1 MLSFI
6 LTDIQGVEH
15 ILSDPLSITLN
26 RDITAPAD
34 SLTVLFVSNE
44 SEREFSDIVL
54 YDGKKCVFRGIVD
67 EQTETFSAN
76 GRLLEINAR
85 SLAALLLDNEAM
97 PQSWYLPNMRLFME
111 RNFSKLGFT
120 EYIGEDTPKSGSMSI
135 DKGTSEWSVLERYC
149 ESFLGTY
156 PRIDENGV
164 IYISDIE
171 PELTVITNDEDIR
184 LLSLKRTRKRCNV
197 ISEYRVR
204 AHRGG
209 NYEMLIGNDNAERL
223 KITAVRYLNAIDN
236 KNAGIESCYRNIESS
251 NNNYETIDIT
261 VSGRL
266 LVRAGDY
273 VMISGYNFGNMRVK
287 SIRYE
292 LDGKKETTRLI
303 MNTESGDL
311 NVDSR
316 EYGEK

>member
-6 LTDIQGVEH
+6 LTDIQGTEH
-15 ILSDPLSITLN
+15 ILSEPLSITLN

-34 SLTVLFVSNE
+34 SLTALFVSDE
-44 SEREFSDIVL
+44 GETEFSDIAV

-120 EYIGEDTPKSGSMSI
+120 QYVGEDAPKSGSMSI
-135 DKGTSEWSVLERYC
+135 DKGTSEWSVLEHYC
-149 ESFLGTY
+149 ENFLGTY
-156 PRIDENGV
+156 PSIDENGV
-164 IYISDIE
+164 INISGTE
-171 PELTVITNDEDIR
+171 PELTVITGDGDIR
-184 LLSLKRTRKRCNV
+184 ILSLKRTRKRCGV

-204 AHRGG
+204 SNRFGS
-209 NYEMLIGNDNAERL
+209 YEMLIGNDNADRL
-223 KITAVRYLNAIDN
+223 KITSVRYVNTIDN
-236 KNAGIESCYRNIESS
+236 KSAGIESCYRNIENS
-251 NNNYETIDIT
+251 NSEYETIDIT

-273 VMISGYNFGNMRVK
+273 VVISGYDLGNMRVR
-287 SIRYE
+287 SLRYE
-292 LDGKKETTRLI
+292 LDGQKETTRLI
-303 MNTESGDL
+303 MNTEGGGL

-316 EYGEK
+316 EYGKK